1 MVWCGKVRMIQ
12 QAHHVVWCAKPCGMY
27 GTVFMWH
34 GGMVCVIQQA
44 DGKRLI
50 SIVSTT
56 TCLAMQC
63 NCNCSA
69 SMCCTFQVFCNCSE
83 HCTKQ
88 SSVDQVHILDQ
99 ELTSP
104 TSEQL
109 YNVDSTV
116 QCWCLFGVIQF
127 RCFELW
133 PMQWLRY
140 SCQENLQRQRRWL
153 KISPHT
159 YQNYTE
165 TVKSH

>member
-1 MVWCGKVRMIQ
+1 MARQWVVKQGRDLYGGMVAADPKGILCDMVWCGKVRMIQ

-27 GTVFMWH
+27 GMECMIMWH

-56 TCLAMQC
+56 TCLAMQF

-104 TSEQL
+104 TS
-109 YNVDSTV
+109 
-116 QCWCLFGVIQF
+116 
-127 RCFELW
+127 
-133 PMQWLRY
+133 
-140 SCQENLQRQRRWL
+140 
-153 KISPHT
+153 
-159 YQNYTE
+159 
-165 TVKSH
+165 

>member
-1 MVWCGKVRMIQ
+1 MARQWVVKQGRDLYGGMVAADQTGIQCGVMWCGMVRMIQ

-27 GTVFMWH
+27 GMECMIMWH

-56 TCLAMQC
+56 TCLAMQF

-104 TSEQL
+104 TS
-109 YNVDSTV
+109 
-116 QCWCLFGVIQF
+116 
-127 RCFELW
+127 
-133 PMQWLRY
+133 
-140 SCQENLQRQRRWL
+140 
-153 KISPHT
+153 
-159 YQNYTE
+159 
-165 TVKSH
+165 

>member
-1 MVWCGKVRMIQ
+1 MARQWAVKQGRDLYGGLVAADPAGIQCGMVWCGMVRMIQ
-12 QAHHVVWCAKPCGMY
+12 LAHVVWCAKPCGMY
-27 GTVFMWH
+27 CMVCMIMWH

-56 TCLAMQC
+56 TCPATATATAQHQC
-63 NCNCSA
+63 VTHCRH
-69 SMCCTFQVFCNCSE
+69 CNCSE

-109 YNVDSTV
+109 YNLNSTV
-116 QCWCLFGVIQF
+116 QG
-127 RCFELW
+127 
-133 PMQWLRY
+133 
-140 SCQENLQRQRRWL
+140 
-153 KISPHT
+153 
-159 YQNYTE
+159 
-165 TVKSH
+165 